1 MKISKQSRRDARQ
14 LFRLCITNGGLDENR
29 ARQTLHRVADG
40 KPRGYL
46 AILSHFQRLVRLE
59 VLRRTAKVESAVPL
73 SPQMQAQLQRDLTRQ
88 YGTGLTFTFLQN
100 SALIG
105 GIRVQVGGDVYDG
118 TVQGRLNELKIKN

>member
-1 MKISKQSRRDARQ
+1 MKISKQARRNARE

-29 ARQTLHRVADG
+29 VRKAVHGVAEG

-59 VLRRTAKVESAVPL
+59 VLRRTAKVESATAL
-73 SPQMQAQLQRDLTRQ
+73 SPQMQAQIQSDLTHR
-88 YGTGLTFTFLQN
+88 YGPGLTFTFVQN
-100 SALIG
+100 PALIG

-118 TVQGRLNELKIKN
+118 TVQGRLNELRINN